1 MFAPRLPCGE
11 EAEDRAGQVAPVQAD
26 PDDHLVF
33 VRRKHHHEDQADN
46 HRDHQPDENNPK
58 RAKEVSQ
65 DFHDNLRG
73 KAGLRG
79 LERLGLAVIWEFHF
93 WVGQK

>member
-1 MFAPRLPCGE
+1 
-11 EAEDRAGQVAPVQAD
+11 
-26 PDDHLVF
+26 
-33 VRRKHHHEDQADN
+33 
-46 HRDHQPDENNPK
+46 
-58 RAKEVSQ
+58 
-65 DFHDNLRG
+65 LRG